1 MDYDMMCRLTNE
13 NYAFYNFASVR
24 FDDSGISSHQY
35 IASLDENTK
44 VYESHFGSSLL
55 LEIWQFRLRA
65 LHHLLDTRPGQWLFQ
80 LKRKL
85 GGENW

>member
-1 MDYDMMCRLTNE
+1 
-13 NYAFYNFASVR
+13 
-24 FDDSGISSHQY
+24 
-35 IASLDENTK
+35 LDENTK